1 MYRIL
6 LAEDN
11 PGDVLLFREALRGR
25 GFPFEIVVAEDGQKA
40 MSILADVS
48 TPGGSS
54 RPDLIVL
61 DVNLP
66 KHSGDEVLRRIRDE
80 ASFAGVPV
88 VMLTSSA
95 SPVDRAKAT
104 SLGANLYLQKSSNL
118 EELFEIGEIIEGLLK
133 PPQ

>member
-1 MYRIL
+1 MFRIL

-40 MSILADVS
+40 MSLLADVS
-48 TPGGSS
+48 APGGSS

-66 KHSGDEVLRRIRDE
+66 KHGGDEVLQRIRSE

-95 SPVDRAKAT
+95 SPVDRDKAT
-104 SLGANLYLQKSSNL
+104 NLGANLYLQKSSNL

-133 PPQ
+133 PAH

>member
-48 TPGGSS
+48 TP
-54 RPDLIVL
+54 
-61 DVNLP
+61 
-66 KHSGDEVLRRIRDE
+66 E
-80 ASFAGVPV
+80 GVPG
-88 VMLTSSA
+88 LT
-95 SPVDRAKAT
+95 
-104 SLGANLYLQKSSNL
+104 
-118 EELFEIGEIIEGLLK
+118 
-133 PPQ
+133 